1 MTLTLTLDGVTFGD
15 LYEFVDA
22 ARAAR
27 VPAEER
33 VRCIGSDDKG
43 DRFELELDP
52 SRRPAGSARAAARAV
67 AGGGPTVDDDV
78 DDDADTGDRGRHR
91 GASQPSANR
100 MTDTVRA
107 LVRDEEDVDR
117 LISVLKDMRKFLR

>member
-43 DRFELELDP
+43 DRFELELDA
-52 SRRPAGSARAAARAV
+52 SRRPAGSAQAAAEVV
-67 AGGGPTVDDDV
+67 AGAPLTTDGDPDGR
-78 DDDADTGDRGRHR
+78 ADTTGQGRSRG
-91 GASQPSANR
+91 GAQPSVNR